1 MKKLSVK
8 LILFV
13 LAAVAG
19 LPLLAQSSKPANTT
33 PPAPV
38 VKDEVAE
45 VPRITQQEFLKLF
58 RDGGLTVVDVRDK
71 AAYERGHIPGAIW
84 MSQADFETRS
94 KQLPA
99 NKPIV
104 TYCS

>member
-1 MKKLSVK
+1 MKKLSV
-8 LILFV
+8 ILFV

-19 LPLLAQSSKPANTT
+19 LSLLAQSSKPANAT

-38 VKDEVAE
+38 VRDEVAE
-45 VPRITQQEFLKLF
+45 VPRISQQEFLKLF
-58 RDGGLTVVDVRDK
+58 RDGAVTVVDVRDK
-71 AAYERGHIPGAIW
+71 TAYERGHIPGAIW
-84 MSQADFETRS
+84 MSQADLEARS
-94 KQLPA
+94 KQLPS

>member
-1 MKKLSVK
+1 MKKLSLK
-8 LILFV
+8 LTLFV

-19 LPLLAQSSKPANTT
+19 LPLLAQSSKPANA

-38 VKDEVAE
+38 VRDEVAE

-58 RDGGLTVVDVRDK
+58 RDNAVTVVDVRDK
-71 AAYERGHIPGAIW
+71 TAYERGHIPGAIW
-84 MSQADFETRS
+84 LSQADLETRS
-94 KQLPA
+94 KQLLA